1 MGSDYGLG
9 LGLLV
14 QVIQIQPKETYQWL
28 LEKHYAKRI
37 PQIMHSF
44 GLYIDG
50 ALKGVV
56 TYGIPASP
64 ALCMGICGK
73 EYSDKVLELNRL
85 CLMENNKNESSFLVS
100 HSIQLLPKPTI
111 VVSYADT
118 SQGHVGY
125 VYQATNFLYT
135 GLSANRVDWTIK
147 GMEHKHSKTISD
159 GMTLESIKEK
169 YGDDFY
175 YTERSRKHRY
185 ILFHGSK
192 TDKKIMRKLL
202 KYNIEPYPKGNSQKY
217 DSGGNIQTQQVM
229 FI

>member
-44 GLYIDG
+44 GLYING

>member
-44 GLYIDG
+44 GLYVDG

-185 ILFHGSK
+185 IFFHGSK